1 MSKID
6 KTYLKRLNNVRKN
19 NKYLCHAPFVSLK
32 ISIDGRVSP
41 CCYNKDMDDI
51 YAKNSL
57 LEIWNGD
64 VFKKYRENIKKN
76 ILPSGCRTCEN
87 AILNNEFQSVKIHQY
102 DRFNPRKKKV
112 RIIELAMENTCNL
125 ECIMCN
131 GHHSS
136 SIRNKTENAN
146 SSPSVYGSDF
156 IDELRC
162 FIPDLE
168 QFVFAGG
175 EPFLISS
182 YYKIWEEIIA
192 LNPDCE
198 ISVVT
203 NGTILNERIRDLL
216 KRGKFRLNLSFDAL
230 DKEIYESIRVN
241 ARYEVVLNN
250 IKYFGDYMRER
261 NLALH
266 IPICPLRKN
275 RYNIPDLVRFCNQNK
290 YTFNF
295 VHVNGAFNTA
305 LWSMSSE
312 SLRELKGYYERQ
324 DFIIEDVFDRNNIS
338 EFYDLVARLDKWI
351 ENAEVKEKYQDVFDL
366 KSDMV
371 DMLKQELFGK
381 IVISLN
387 QNYLNRDTE
396 IYNYRN
402 FEIKFNSV
410 FEKLPDYFNSN
421 HFYRNLLG
429 ISPSMIIEGIVNMPF
444 NIISEKFQELF
455 FYGQNH

>member
-6 KTYLKRLNNVRKN
+6 KTYLKSLNNVRKN
-19 NKYLCHAPFVSLK
+19 SKYLCHAPFVSLK

-87 AILNNEFQSVKIHQY
+87 AILNKEFQSVKIHQY

-112 RIIELAMENTCNL
+112 RIIELAIENTCNL

-156 IDELRC
+156 IDELRY

-192 LNPDCE
+192 INPDCE

-216 KRGKFRLNLSFDAL
+216 KRGKFRINLSFDAL

-312 SLRELKGYYERQ
+312 SLRELKWYYERQ
-324 DFIIEDVFDRNNIS
+324 DFIIEDDFDRNNIS